1 LLLAVVVEFKVM
13 DKQQMEEEVPHNMVE
28 RMVALVVVALVIPR
42 QAEMEVMVKVRDLF
56 LYH

>member
-1 LLLAVVVEFKVM
+1 LLLAVVVAYRVM

-28 RMVALVVVALVIPR
+28 IMVALVVVDLVIPE
-42 QAEMEVMVKVRDLF
+42 QAEMEVMVKVQDLF